1 MVVLQLREVKP
12 MFYYGLY
19 KNKQKLYCVENI
31 NRGGSMQKAKTYLNK
46 IFLTLAYA
54 LITLLNFIW
63 LILTLKMI
71 YLVIFDPSNLYLS
84 KEPRNIYWDMAVYLA
99 SSIFLLTVLYYL
111 FKSYL
116 HKSGLGWKHVAK
128 YYLVYV
134 LYILFLAMY
143 IFWFSYTVWYQLGM

>member
-1 MVVLQLREVKP
+1 

-63 LILTLKMI
+63 FVLILRVI
-71 YLVIFDPSNLYLS
+71 YLVIFDPSNLPIS
-84 KEPRNIYWDMAVYLA
+84 KEPTNIYWN
-99 SSIFLLTVLYYL
+99 TL
-111 FKSYL
+111 F
-116 HKSGLGWKHVAK
+116 
-128 YYLVYV
+128 
-134 LYILFLAMY
+134 YILSSVFFAIILYRLYKNYTTSKLTWKNAILHYLIFGLYMAIFFMFFY
-143 IFWFSYTVWYQLGM
+143 IFSNTSLYQSAGL